1 MFTSRC
7 TKSIARKVNRASHG
21 PGVLA
26 KGRVRRTPKVNPKVP
41 KVPKVRTRVKRQTL
55 VDPVL
60 KTLKSETNSETR
72 ESAQTYHTDNCCT
85 GGSWFDDGWSFDQG
99 SLDLGAMSSP
109 KRFEWVKMTLDTEL
123 Q

>member
-1 MFTSRC
+1 MKLMFTETAMFTSRC

-60 KTLKSETNSETR
+60 KTPKSEDKFRNMGIC
-72 ESAQTYHTDNCCT
+72 TDV
-85 GGSWFDDGWSFDQG
+85 SHRQLLYW
-99 SLDLGAMSSP
+99 
-109 KRFEWVKMTLDTEL
+109 RFLVR
-123 Q
+123 